1 MNMQSDVVV
10 SPAQTNNRN
19 YYFDLLKYLLFI
31 CVVLIHNPLP
41 DCLFGGAWSAISR
54 SAVPV
59 YLAISGYFN
68 KSMGARHLDRGR
80 HFLYLY
86 FLFNLIWF
94 AIFTLFSKG
103 SYPEMAKWAKLDIS
117 FKTVFNCIV
126 FGSAFGSEYLWYL
139 HAIGM
144 VYLAGY
150 LIDKLNLNR
159 LAIQIVPI
167 LLTLYWIMSEGLMI
181 VVGRGVQVYFYR
193 NWLIEGLGFFYLG
206 KYLSSNRPKFQRP
219 IITILLGI
227 GCLITVLEFYCFGR
241 YEFYFGNF
249 FLVYGLLALGSYV
262 KVEDNYFS
270 KMGREHSLHLYLY
283 SPFIAFLVMFVQMVL
298 FHSVVQQTV
307 TTVLVIVITTITVS
321 RNWFNSINKAF

>member
-1 MNMQSDVVV
+1 MEMNMQSDAVV

-126 FGSAFGSEYLWYL
+126 FGSAFGNEYLWYL

-144 VYLAGY
+144 VYLVGY
-150 LIDKLNLNR
+150 QINKLNLNR

-181 VVGRGVQVYFYR
+181 VVGGVCRHIF
-193 NWLIEGLGFFYLG
+193 
-206 KYLSSNRPKFQRP
+206 
-219 IITILLGI
+219 
-227 GCLITVLEFYCFGR
+227 
-241 YEFYFGNF
+241 
-249 FLVYGLLALGSYV
+249 
-262 KVEDNYFS
+262 
-270 KMGREHSLHLYLY
+270 
-283 SPFIAFLVMFVQMVL
+283 
-298 FHSVVQQTV
+298 TV
-307 TTVLVIVITTITVS
+307 TG
-321 RNWFNSINKAF
+321 